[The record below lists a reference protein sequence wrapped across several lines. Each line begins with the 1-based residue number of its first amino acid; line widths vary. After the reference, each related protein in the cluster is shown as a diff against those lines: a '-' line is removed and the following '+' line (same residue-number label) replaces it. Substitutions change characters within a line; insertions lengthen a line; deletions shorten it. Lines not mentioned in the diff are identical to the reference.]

1 MTWIDLGNPR
11 PLAIPIPYRPFE
23 WPVAEVIK
31 LRVPNELKKGDFFEI
46 LEDRRSRKVFD
57 KISMDQIA
65 DLLWYCCRIQ
75 QNTHAD
81 LGFPL
86 SIRSYPSA
94 GSIHPIHVLI
104 NLPGKEGW
112 LRYDPLEHALIAM
125 PNTQSNTA
133 ATRVAVDLV
142 VASENGVIIMFLA
155 EPGKTF
161 SKYADA
167 NSLVWRDAG
176 VLLGYLS
183 LTAQALKL
191 SFCPLGITGEPWAS
205 QLDKQG
211 RLVGVGMSVVG
222 TSAPSL

>member
-1 MTWIDLGNPR
+1 MTWIDLGNPS
-11 PLAIPIPYRPFE
+11 PLDIPIPYHPLE
-23 WPVAEVIK
+23 WPAAEVIK
-31 LRVPNELKKGDFFEI
+31 LPVPNDLKKCDFFEV
-46 LEDRRSRKVFD
+46 LEGRRSRRVFE
-57 KISMDQIA
+57 KISMNQIA

-75 QNTHAD
+75 RNKHAD

-86 SIRSYPSA
+86 SLRSYPSA

-104 NLPGKEGW
+104 NWPRKEGW
-112 LRYDPLEHALIAM
+112 LRYDPLEHALIVI
-125 PNTQSNTA
+125 PNSQDNAA
-133 ATRVAVDLV
+133 ATRVAVDSV
-142 VASENGVIIMFLA
+142 VASKNGVIFMFLA

-161 SKYADA
+161 SKYVDA

-183 LTAQALKL
+183 LIAQALKL
-191 SFCPLGITGEPWAS
+191 SFCPLGITGEPWAR

-222 TSAPSL
+222 TCAPSL